1 MVKHDVVKSH
11 SLLHLGLVNGDSQ
24 YIDEYEGVVII
35 SVDSLSLGHLETR
48 LIVLLSGV
56 TIIIPAIV
64 IIQSLDCPRH
74 SIVTIV
80 VVVIVIIII

>member
-48 LIVLLSGV
+48 LDGAETWCRYKSSESGQW
-56 TIIIPAIV
+56 PNM
-64 IIQSLDCPRH
+64 LP
-74 SIVTIV
+74 
-80 VVVIVIIII
+80 